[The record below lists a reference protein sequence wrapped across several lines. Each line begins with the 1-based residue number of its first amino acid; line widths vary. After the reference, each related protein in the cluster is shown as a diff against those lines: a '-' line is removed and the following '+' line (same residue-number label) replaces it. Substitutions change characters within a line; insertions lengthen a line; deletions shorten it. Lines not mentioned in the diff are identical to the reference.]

1 LRGTPLS
8 DLGFLGFES
17 FFPLGLPP
25 FDFTVSGASPPLTPP
40 FSDFSGAAL
49 GGRPLL
55 WELDLVR
62 GLPSSGSLRSGF
74 LSSARLRLLYSAAI
88 LSRLSA
94 SMENSPR
101 SLSASS
107 GTPRTASY

>member
-1 LRGTPLS
+1 MRGTPLS

-25 FDFTVSGASPPLTPP
+25 FGFTASVASPPP

-49 GGRPLL
+49 RGRPLL
-55 WELDLVR
+55 WELALVR
-62 GLPSSGSLRSGF
+62 VFPSSGILRSGF
-74 LSSARLRLLYSAAI
+74 LASARLRLLYSAAI
-88 LSRLSA
+88 LSRLST